1 MGGTRSMRMPF
12 LIGWG
17 VTILWMVLAGS
28 YVDIGNFY
36 LLLEHSLE
44 GGS

>member
-1 MGGTRSMRMPF
+1 MPF
-12 LIGWG
+12 LIGWD
-17 VTILWMVLAGS
+17 VTILWMVFVGS